1 MCWDYSECCNC
12 GKRTPCTTCCYCSDL
27 CTCGA
32 KDCKSH
38 DNCRKCGYDI
48 CEECYY
54 ETDICGDCKEL
65 VGNHPNWN
73 KCCQSKMILPEI
85 DKNDISRFRFV
96 QYAVF
101 DDVYTCRKCFDKNH
115 NIFVIYDWKSI
126 FKYEFSA
133 RWIRKLLGRAFGC
146 KIVIKSRNHVECV
159 FMIRQEA
166 IDALEIFNALKPYI
180 SFTESEMQ
188 KNYAKT

>member
-1 MCWDYSECCNC
+1 
-12 GKRTPCTTCCYCSDL
+12 
-27 CTCGA
+27 
-32 KDCKSH
+32 
-38 DNCRKCGYDI
+38 
-48 CEECYY
+48 
-54 ETDICGDCKEL
+54 
-65 VGNHPNWN
+65 
-73 KCCQSKMILPEI
+73 MILPEI